1 MSSIAVDLFSDTVT
15 RPTPAMRRAMA
26 EAEVGDEQNRE
37 DPTVNRLQD
46 RVAELLGN
54 EAALF
59 LPSGT
64 MCNQVAFAVH
74 CRPGDEILLHETAHP
89 LLYEAGGPAAMV
101 GAVMR
106 PLPGARG
113 LYTAEQVRQAVR
125 PPVHYMPRTR
135 ALSVEQTANIAG
147 GVCWPLAQIEE
158 VCSAGHEAGLVCHM
172 DGARLMNA
180 VVATSTPAERVREPV
195 RQRLAR
201 PDARGW
207 VRRSARCWPGSHAF
221 IEAAWVFKQRFG
233 GAMRQAGIIAAA
245 GIYAL
250 DHHVNRLAED
260 HDRARQLARGLA
272 ELPGIAVDAERVD
285 SNIVIFDV
293 RGTGL
298 TAEEF
303 GRRTL
308 ERFGVRFTVLGPTL
322 ARGGVSPRRAGRRRG
337 AGVVGGARNAAGVA
351 RAPRWRRGSTMFPQ
365 RGGPSRPFLRS
376 LRRIPDPKPGA
387 PSSDVGLAVGPRA
400 AVSASDPSKE
410 EPCPADLTSPS
421 SRSWPAPP
429 AAATA
434 PAPDPRRPG
443 TVPD

>member
-1 MSSIAVDLFSDTVT
+1 MSAIAVDLFSDTVT

-26 EAEVGDEQNRE
+26 DAEVGDEQNRE
-37 DPTVNRLQD
+37 DPTVNRLQAK
-46 RVAELLGN
+46 VAELLGK

-74 CRPGDEILLHETAHP
+74 CRAGDEILLHETAHP
-89 LLYEAGGPAAMV
+89 LLYEAGGPAAMI

-106 PLPGARG
+106 TLPGARG

-125 PPVHYMPRTR
+125 PAVHYMPRTR

-158 VCSAGHEAGLVCHM
+158 VCTAGHAAGLACHM

-180 VVATSTPAERVREPV
+180 AVASGTPARAFATPFDSVWLDLTKGLGAPV
-195 RQRLAR
+195 GAVLA
-201 PDARGW
+201 
-207 VRRSARCWPGSHAF
+207 GSRDF

-250 DHHVNRLAED
+250 EHHVDRLAED
-260 HDRARQLARGLA
+260 HERARRLARGLA
-272 ELPGIAVDAERVD
+272 ELPGIAVDADRVD
-285 SNIVIFDV
+285 TNIVIFDL

-308 ERFGVRFTVLGPTL
+308 ERSGVRFTVIGPTL
-322 ARGGVSPRRAGRRRG
+322 ARAVFHLDVPADGVERALSAARG
-337 AGVVGGARNAAGVA
+337 ALGK
-351 RAPRWRRGSTMFPQ
+351 S
-365 RGGPSRPFLRS
+365 
-376 LRRIPDPKPGA
+376 
-387 PSSDVGLAVGPRA
+387 
-400 AVSASDPSKE
+400 
-410 EPCPADLTSPS
+410 
-421 SRSWPAPP
+421 
-429 AAATA
+429 
-434 PAPDPRRPG
+434 
-443 TVPD
+443 